1 MATDHIRYDVLAR
14 DALRGVLRRVLTDAA
29 EHGLPG
35 EHHFFITFLS
45 TADGVKLSPR
55 LLAQYPE
62 EMTVILQHQF
72 WDLVVTEDRFE
83 VGLSFGGIPE
93 RLVVPFNAIK
103 SFFDPSV
110 QFGLQ
115 FEPSDAAAEAPAAS
129 LPVPAPRRAWPSFPP
144 ARRRK
149 ARTSRPSR
157 AKAPKWCGWIVSAR
171 NNPRAKN
178 PQLRC
183 SVNVPHSR
191 RNGIHSWPDG
201 PTSSWIATSAKQIH
215 PQRDRQLRSDRR
227 SRRSLLG
234 RADRTLAAE
243 FPHRP

>member
-14 DALRGVLRRVLTDAA
+14 DALRGVLRRVLADAA

-35 EHHFFITFLS
+35 DHHFFITFVS

-72 WDLVVTEDRFE
+72 WDLVVTEERFE

-93 RLVVPFNAIK
+93 RLVVPFSAIK

-115 FEPSDAAAEAPAAS
+115 FEPSDSAEPPAAKNLPAAAPTALPAPAEALES
-129 LPVPAPRRAWPSFPP
+129 EPVKPA
-144 ARRRK
+144 
-149 ARTSRPSR
+149 
-157 AKAPKWCGWIVSAR
+157 
-171 NNPRAKN
+171 
-178 PQLRC
+178 
-183 SVNVPHSR
+183 
-191 RNGIHSWPDG
+191 
-201 PTSSWIATSAKQIH
+201 
-215 PQRDRQLRSDRR
+215 
-227 SRRSLLG
+227 
-234 RADRTLAAE
+234 
-243 FPHRP
+243 

>member
-35 EHHFFITFLS
+35 DHHFFITFVS

-72 WDLVVTEDRFE
+72 WDLVVTDERFE

-93 RLVVPFNAIK
+93 RLIIPFSAIK

-115 FEPSDAAAEAPAAS
+115 FETSDAAPADESEATASQAPAA
-129 LPVPAPRRAWPSFPP
+129 LPTPVKESADEPDKPTEGAEVVRLDRF
-144 ARRRK
+144 RK
-149 ARTSRPSR
+149 
-157 AKAPKWCGWIVSAR
+157 K
-171 NNPRAKN
+171 
-178 PQLRC
+178 
-183 SVNVPHSR
+183 
-191 RNGIHSWPDG
+191 
-201 PTSSWIATSAKQIH
+201 
-215 PQRDRQLRSDRR
+215 
-227 SRRSLLG
+227 
-234 RADRTLAAE
+234 
-243 FPHRP
+243 

>member
-14 DALRGVLRRVLTDAA
+14 DALRGVLRRVLSDAA

-45 TADGVKLSPR
+45 TAEGVKLSPR

-93 RLVVPFNAIK
+93 RLVVPFNSIK

-115 FEPSDAAAEAPAAS
+115 FEPSEITGEPIAKNLPAGPAPAATA
-129 LPVPAPRRAWPSFPP
+129 APTPPP
-144 ARRRK
+144 AAEETAQPAKPGDGAEVVRLDRFRK
-149 ARTSRPSR
+149 
-157 AKAPKWCGWIVSAR
+157 K
-171 NNPRAKN
+171 
-178 PQLRC
+178 
-183 SVNVPHSR
+183 
-191 RNGIHSWPDG
+191 
-201 PTSSWIATSAKQIH
+201 
-215 PQRDRQLRSDRR
+215 
-227 SRRSLLG
+227 
-234 RADRTLAAE
+234 
-243 FPHRP
+243 

>member
-35 EHHFFITFLS
+35 EHHFFITFVS
-45 TADGVKLSPR
+45 TAEGVKLSPR

-93 RLVVPFNAIK
+93 RLVVPFNSIK

-115 FEPSDAAAEAPAAS
+115 FDPSDTAAEAPAAN
-129 LPVPAPRRAWPSFPP
+129 LPAVAAPSELTVPSP
-144 ARRRK
+144 A
-149 ARTSRPSR
+149 A
-157 AKAPKWCGWIVSAR
+157 AA
-171 NNPRAKN
+171 
-178 PQLRC
+178 
-183 SVNVPHSR
+183 
-191 RNGIHSWPDG
+191 
-201 PTSSWIATSAKQIH
+201 PTSERQDEPAKSGEGAEVV
-215 PQRDRQLRSDRR
+215 RLDRFRKK
-227 SRRSLLG
+227 
-234 RADRTLAAE
+234 
-243 FPHRP
+243 

>member
-45 TADGVKLSPR
+45 KADGVKLSPR

-72 WDLVVTEDRFE
+72 WDLAVHEDRFE
-83 VGLSFGGIPE
+83 VGLSFGGVPE
-93 RLVVPFNAIK
+93 RLVVPFNSIK

-115 FEPSDAAAEAPAAS
+115 FEPSDAAAEAPPAN
-129 LPVPAPRRAWPSFPP
+129 VPALSTSP
-144 ARRRK
+144 AVPGP
-149 ARTSRPSR
+149 AL
-157 AKAPKWCGWIVSAR
+157 A
-171 NNPRAKN
+171 
-178 PQLRC
+178 
-183 SVNVPHSR
+183 SVTEKS
-191 RNGIHSWPDG
+191 DE
-201 PTSSWIATSAKQIH
+201 SAK
-215 PQRDRQLRSDRR
+215 PSDGAEVVRLDRFRKK
-227 SRRSLLG
+227 
-234 RADRTLAAE
+234 
-243 FPHRP
+243 

>member
-14 DALRGVLRRVLTDAA
+14 DALRGVLRRVLTDAG

-62 EMTVILQHQF
+62 EMTIILQHQF

-93 RLVVPFNAIK
+93 RLVIPFAAIK
-103 SFFDPSV
+103 SFLDPSV

-115 FEPSDAAAEAPAAS
+115 FEPSDAVAETPPAKLPAVPASSALPATTAEPAAAESKDEPEKAGEGAEVVR
-129 LPVPAPRRAWPSFPP
+129 LDRF
-144 ARRRK
+144 RK
-149 ARTSRPSR
+149 
-157 AKAPKWCGWIVSAR
+157 K
-171 NNPRAKN
+171 
-178 PQLRC
+178 
-183 SVNVPHSR
+183 
-191 RNGIHSWPDG
+191 
-201 PTSSWIATSAKQIH
+201 
-215 PQRDRQLRSDRR
+215 
-227 SRRSLLG
+227 
-234 RADRTLAAE
+234 
-243 FPHRP
+243 

>member
-62 EMTVILQHQF
+62 EMTIILQHQF

-93 RLVVPFNAIK
+93 RLVVPFAAIK
-103 SFFDPSV
+103 SFLDPSV

-115 FEPSDAAAEAPAAS
+115 FESSEATADAPVAQLPAVPAAS
-129 LPVPAPRRAWPSFPP
+129 ALPV
-144 ARRRK
+144 
-149 ARTSRPSR
+149 
-157 AKAPKWCGWIVSAR
+157 
-171 NNPRAKN
+171 
-178 PQLRC
+178 
-183 SVNVPHSR
+183 
-191 RNGIHSWPDG
+191 
-201 PTSSWIATSAKQIH
+201 ATAE
-215 PQRDRQLRSDRR
+215 P
-227 SRRSLLG
+227 
-234 RADRTLAAE
+234 AAE
-243 FPHRP
+243 NKDEPAKTTEGAEVVRLDRFRKK